1 MDAARMAHGSKSR
14 RRRWGALSRA
24 ALLIAAVALTLL
36 CFEAPVSQ
44 AASKDL
50 APTPY
55 MGWDTY
61 FAFSSRYD
69 EATVLEQASYL
80 ISSGLERDGYRLIWL
95 DVGWWKGTRDSA
107 GNITVPAT
115 EWPHGL
121 AWLTHTLHAEG
132 FKVGLYTDAGS
143 TGCGGKPAGSYGHYQ
158 QDVNQFAAWGFDAV
172 KVDFC
177 GGDDRHLVPKTAYTA
192 FHEAIVHNASH
203 RPMLLDICVFP
214 LPGQAGHGYPPFS
227 RSAFSSYTFGP
238 SDGTSWRTD
247 TDVGNPVAVT
257 FAGVLRN
264 MDADA
269 TEPSAA
275 GPGHW
280 NDPDYLGP
288 DHGMNAAQFQ
298 TQFSM
303 WSMLAAPLMISDNLS
318 NMSAASY
325 ATVTNKQMIAID
337 QDRLGRQATEVAAD
351 GDGEIFNKPLEHG
364 QYAIALLDRG
374 AAPITLS
381 TTLRAIGV
389 PAASSYTLADV
400 WDGTSSTTTGAISVS
415 IAPYSTVVY
424 RVTPAG

>member
-1 MDAARMAHGSKSR
+1 M
-14 RRRWGALSRA
+14 LS
-24 ALLIAAVALTLL
+24 L
-36 CFEAPVSQ
+36 
-44 AASKDL
+44 AASAL
-50 APTPY
+50 AAACLAAPAASTAQASTKVLAATPY

-61 FAFSSRYD
+61 FGFSSHYD

-80 ISSGLERDGYRLIWL
+80 VTSGLERDGYRLIWL
-95 DVGWWKGTRDSA
+95 DVGWWKGTRDAA
-107 GNITVPAT
+107 GNITVNPTA
-115 EWPHGL
+115 WPHGM
-121 AWLTHTLHAEG
+121 AWLAQTLHAEG
-132 FKVGLYTDAGS
+132 FQVGLYTDVGS
-143 TGCGGKPAGSYGHYQ
+143 VGCGAGTAGSYGHYQ
-158 QDVNQFAAWGFDAV
+158 QDVNQFARWGFDAV

-177 GGDDRHLVPKTAYTA
+177 GGDARRLVPSTTYAA
-192 FHEAIVHNASH
+192 FHNAIVHNSSH
-203 RPMLLDICVFP
+203 RPMMLDICVFP
-214 LPGQAGHGYPPFS
+214 LPGQAGDGYPPFS

-288 DHGMNAAQFQ
+288 DRGMSAAQFQ

-303 WSMLAAPLMISDNLS
+303 WSMLAAPLMISDNLT
-318 NMSAASY
+318 NLAAASY

-337 QDRLGRQATEVAAD
+337 QDRLGRQATEVGAS
-351 GDGEIFNKPLEHG
+351 GNGEIFKKVLEHG
-364 QYAIALLDRG
+364 DYAVALLNRG
-374 AAPITLS
+374 ATPISLS
-381 TTLRAIGV
+381 TTMKAIGI
-389 PAASSYTLADV
+389 PAASSYTLASV
-400 WDGTSSTTTGAISVS
+400 WDGTSSTTTGTIGAT

-424 RVTPAG
+424 RVTPAS